1 MKWSYY
7 VLIDDNERNFSRTG
21 VLDLMDNFIER
32 MLEIRRIL
40 LSVSVSALILAPF
53 ATGLSI
59 FLLTHPRFY
68 AVLERE
74 HEFGTILCILL
85 GVIISVSVVWIVTGV
100 RQYLTLKSWDQRYKE
115 YLEQKNEIDKRIASD
130 YGLEQD

>member
-1 MKWSYY
+1 LT
-7 VLIDDNERNFSRTG
+7 VDQEPTSRMG
-21 VLDLMDNFIER
+21 VLGLLDDFIER

-40 LSVSVSALILAPF
+40 LSVSVSALVLAPL

-68 AVLERE
+68 SVLERE
-74 HEFGTILCILL
+74 HDFGTALAILL
-85 GVIISVSVVWIVTGV
+85 GVIISVSVVWITTGV
-100 RQYLTLKSWDQRYKE
+100 RQYVTLKSWDKKYKE
-115 YLEQKNEIDKRIASD
+115 YLKQKDEIDKRIASD